1 MTLIYPA
8 RKAAVHQ
15 GWLLQKHLC
24 CLLQQFNSLRSRKHS
39 QKVLCV
45 PVITL
50 PKEQKF
56 EQLQASHSE
65 FQ

>member
-1 MTLIYPA
+1 MILIYPA

-24 CLLQQFNSLRSRKHS
+24 SLFQQFNSP
-39 QKVLCV
+39 CPV
-45 PVITL
+45 PVATLIL

-56 EQLQASHSE
+56 EQLPESYSK
-65 FQ
+65 FQLFTLLHA